1 MEEKIKNDTPE
12 NSMDTTPTPK
22 NSTDKP
28 LTKVFKGISHLRN
41 ARNNFLSH
49 FVYQS
54 YPPFVRAEQRVQR
67 TLWLGLILII
77 GGFLFRLNSI
87 FHLGL
92 AISTIWIF
100 YLLFISYREGQ
111 LIKAMRATAKYFNI
125 TPLELRLSFFKP
137 YNQQEN
143 HVHFAFTLFPEHS
156 LIGNIVRGI
165 TWRINKKAPDYERS
179 IANIRTIINYHLH
192 NSHEL
197 PGTKYSFYITL
208 PLTHENKIQDEYDY
222 FTNNGL
228 KLIPLTN
235 GEQLALNYPPSP
247 FAYLTKHSLRELGS
261 INYWQLYKIK
271 IDE

>member
-1 MEEKIKNDTPE
+1 MKENAKPITPKGSKE
-12 NSMDTTPTPK
+12 SITSPK
-22 NSTDKP
+22 NSTEKP
-28 LTKVFKGISHLRN
+28 LTKVFKGISLLRN
-41 ARNNFLSH
+41 ARSQFLSH
-49 FVYQS
+49 FIYQS
-54 YPPFVRAEQRVQR
+54 YPPLVRAEQRIQR
-67 TLWLGLILII
+67 TLWLGVILII

-92 AISTIWIF
+92 AIATLWIF

-165 TWRINKKAPDYERS
+165 TWRINKQTPDYERS

-208 PLTHENKIQDEYDY
+208 PVNSESNVQSEYDY
-222 FTNNGL
+222 FANNGL
-228 KLIPLTN
+228 KLVPVAGN
-235 GEQLALNYPPSP
+235 DNQALIYPPSP
-247 FAYLTKHSLRELGS
+247 FAYLTKHSLRKLGN
-261 INYWQLYKIK
+261 IDHWQLYKIK
-271 IDE
+271 IAN